1 MIGKQIKRWGLVV
14 LLLGLL
20 GLFFYFH
27 LYRYLSF
34 DNLKMHRAI
43 LLDWT
48 NQHFFQAIL
57 GFMLIYTVAV
67 AISIPGAAFLTVLSG
82 FLFGPLIGSVIV
94 VIAAT
99 LGACIVFIAVE
110 LAFHDW
116 MEKKAAKWLRSMKQ
130 GFQNNAFSYLL
141 FLRLIPIFP
150 FWLINIVPALL
161 GISKRIFITATFIGI
176 IPGSFVYTLVGN
188 GLGHVFDA
196 NKTPTLSI
204 IFEPEILIPILA
216 LAILSLVPIAYKRFK
231 RQKI

>member
-1 MIGKQIKRWGLVV
+1 MGKKIKRWGLAA

-20 GLFFYFH
+20 GLFFYLN

-34 DNLKMHRAI
+34 DSLKMHRAI
-43 LLDWT
+43 LVDWT
-48 NQHFFQAIL
+48 HQHFFQAIL

-67 AISIPGAAFLTVLSG
+67 AISIPGAAFLTILSG
-82 FLFGPLIGSVIV
+82 FLFGPLIGSIIV

-99 LGACIVFIAVE
+99 LGAYIVFIAVE

-116 MEKKAAKWLRSMKQ
+116 VEKKAAKWLQSMKQ
-130 GFQNNAFSYLL
+130 GFQDNAFSYLL
-141 FLRLIPIFP
+141 FLRLVPVFP

-161 GISKRIFITATFIGI
+161 GMSKRIFITATFIGI

-196 NKTPTLSI
+196 NKIPTLSI

-216 LAILSLVPIAYKRFK
+216 LAVLSLVPVAYKRFNQWK
-231 RQKI
+231 R